1 MNKQD
6 KGKRS
11 KHHHHGRKDF
21 WHAWSEQWLITIDG
35 QGRESDRSPRHR
47 GMKGNRWR
55 QFFHDFMGTW
65 PEHHWA
71 VGGRRFSP
79 WVQGDVEFNPFLASV
94 LSKGGGLLPILILN
108 FLDSKPLYG
117 NEIMELISQR
127 TGGQWLANPGA
138 VYPLL
143 TVLEGHGLVQ
153 SEWEDPFK
161 RTKRFYYLTE
171 NGSYELDRLKSIM
184 RPRLKEA
191 IRSLIALF
199 DDLSDE
205 VEETTFRE
213 SGE

>member
-1 MNKQD
+1 MNKRD
-6 KGKRS
+6 HGKQR
-11 KHHHHGRKDF
+11 KHHHQARIDF
-21 WHAWSEQWLITIDG
+21 WPAWREQWHLPDDD
-35 QGRESDRSPRHR
+35 QGRQDHGPPSQP
-47 GMKGNRWR
+47 GMKGSRWR
-55 QFFHDFMGTW
+55 QFFHDFMGIW

-108 FLDSKPLYG
+108 LLTSNPLYG
-117 NEIMELISQR
+117 NEIMDLITQR

-153 SEWEDPFK
+153 SQWEDPYK
-161 RTKRFYYLTE
+161 RTKRIYNLTDS
-171 NGSYELDRLKSIM
+171 GKYELERLKSIM

-191 IRSLIALF
+191 IGSLSALLS
-199 DDLSDE
+199 DLSEEAEEADLHDGE
-205 VEETTFRE
+205 V
-213 SGE
+213 